1 MSSKRRRFIAAL
13 GALALAASVSAG
25 AESLDD
31 IQKQSVLKI
40 AVYNDFPPYS
50 FAGHGIDVDLGAAL
64 AERLGVKPEIV
75 WFNAGEDMSDD
86 LRNMVWKGHYLG
98 GRMADVMMHVP
109 VDARFA
115 EENDKVSIFGIYH
128 LESVAVA
135 RDPAKVPA
143 PVGSAAVALEV
154 FTREK
159 IGVELATLADSFLLG
174 TLNGRLKDNVVH
186 YRSVALAVDGLKAGE
201 VAAVMAPRT
210 EIEAAVAKDPRF
222 PIAAVQ
228 MPELR
233 INGWALGMAV
243 KADSPRLA
251 QALGQTLDT
260 LQQDGTV
267 DKIFS
272 RYDVSHRI
280 PEK

>member
-1 MSSKRRRFIAAL
+1 VSSKRRRLLAAL
-13 GALALAASVSAG
+13 GGLAIAASLSAG

-64 AERLGVKPEIV
+64 ADRLGVKPEII

-98 GRMADVMMHVP
+98 GRLADVMMHVP

-115 EENDKVSIFGIYH
+115 EQNDKVSIFGIYH
-128 LESVAVA
+128 LESVALA

-143 PVGSAAVALEV
+143 PVGSAAIALEV

-159 IGVELATLADSFLLG
+159 VGVELATLADSFLLG

-186 YRSVALAVDGLKAGE
+186 YRSVALAVAGLKAGE

-210 EIEAAVAKDPRF
+210 EIEAAIANDPRF
-222 PIAAVQ
+222 PVAAVQ

-233 INGWALGMAV
+233 VNGWALGMAV
-243 KADSPRLA
+243 KSDSPRLA
-251 QALGQTLDT
+251 QALGQTLET

-272 RYDVSHRI
+272 HYDVSHRI
-280 PEK
+280 PQK